1 VPKTSRLRVS
11 GGHPSWYVKNFLMI
25 WHPHGTPGRCL
36 GSFVIGQLAKGR
48 LTGVQY
54 LLFVSSVAAADCLR
68 SHQTEDFAIVA
79 RFNDATT
86 DGPVVV
92 IAGIGSNGTQAA
104 GEFIVSPDALDALA
118 RTAPHNSLNQNFEA
132 VLKVEVVGENTG
144 AATIVAS
151 QFW

>member
-1 VPKTSRLRVS
+1 MPKTSRLRVS

-68 SHQTEDFAIVA
+68 SHPISRSSTAFWATSLA
-79 RFNDATT
+79 RPIRLVQFEQRSGDKLR
-86 DGPVVV
+86 
-92 IAGIGSNGTQAA
+92 GILSLVCGHR
-104 GEFIVSPDALDALA
+104 IWALA
-118 RTAPHNSLNQNFEA
+118 YCPYCPLIPGFGYIRWRIWKQAKEWTVRKDSKFCDLR
-132 VLKVEVVGENTG
+132 
-144 AATIVAS
+144 
-151 QFW
+151 